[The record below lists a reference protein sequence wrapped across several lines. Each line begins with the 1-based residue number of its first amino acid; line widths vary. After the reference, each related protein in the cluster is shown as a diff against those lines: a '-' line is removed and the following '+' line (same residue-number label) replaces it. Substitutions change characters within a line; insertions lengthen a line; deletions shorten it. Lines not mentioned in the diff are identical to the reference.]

1 MHHQMGKP
9 VAAGKPGNSGE
20 TIMTAME
27 ARLDRVIDEAIA
39 GNRIIGAVILVAR
52 NGDSVYRRAAGMADR
67 EAGSAMQEDAIFRLA
82 SLTKPLV
89 ASTALALIERG
100 RLGLDRLASDWLPDF
115 RPRLLDGFTPD
126 ITIRHLLTHTA
137 GLGYAT
143 DAPDD
148 PYREAGISG
157 GLDEPGLSMEENLQ
171 RIASV
176 PLFFEPG
183 TGWRYSVALDV
194 LGAII
199 ARAHGGTLGEAV
211 ADLVTGPLAM
221 PDTGFSV
228 SDRSRLAAAYADSE
242 TGPVPMS
249 DPHVISVGPGK
260 GLIFSPARIFD
271 AASFQSG
278 GGGMAGSAPDFLR
291 LLEAIRTGGGPIL
304 KSETVD
310 AALQNQVDGL
320 RAETEP
326 GTGFGYMSGIVTD
339 PAAARVRHSAGTAR
353 WGGVY
358 GHNWFIDRRAGL
370 TAAILTN
377 TAVEG
382 CMGRFPGDIARAV
395 YG

>member
-1 MHHQMGKP
+1 MGKP
-9 VAAGKPGNSGE
+9 MATGKTGNSGE

-27 ARLDRVIDEAIA
+27 TRLDRVIDEAIG
-39 GNRIIGAVILVAR
+39 GNRIVGTVVLVAL
-52 NGDSVYRRAAGMADR
+52 NGAIVYRRAAGLADR
-67 EAGSAMQEDAIFRLA
+67 EAGREMQEDAIFRLA

-89 ASTALALIERG
+89 AATALALIERG
-100 RLGLDRLASDWLPDF
+100 TLALDRLVIDWLPDF
-115 RPRLLDGFTPD
+115 RPRLLDEFTPD

-157 GLDEPGLSMEENLQ
+157 GLDAPGLSMEENLR
-171 RIASV
+171 RIAEV

-194 LGAII
+194 LGAVI
-199 ARAHGGTLGEAV
+199 AKAHGGTLGEAV
-211 ADLVTGPLAM
+211 AELVTGPLAM
-221 PDTGFSV
+221 PDTAFTV
-228 SDRSRLAAAYADSE
+228 TDRSRLAAAYADSE
-242 TGPVPMS
+242 TGPVLMG
-249 DPHVISVGPGK
+249 DPHEITVGPGK
-260 GLIFSPARIFD
+260 GMIFSPSRIFD
-271 AASFQSG
+271 ATSFQSG
-278 GGGMAGSAPDFLR
+278 GGGMAGTAPDYLR
-291 LLEAIRTGGGPIL
+291 FLEAIRTGGNPIL
-304 KSETVD
+304 KRETVED
-310 AALQNQVDGL
+310 TLQNQVDEL
-320 RAETEP
+320 RAQNEP

-339 PAAARVRHSAGTAR
+339 PAAAKVPHSVGTAR

-358 GHNWFIDRRAGL
+358 GHNWFIDRQAGL
-370 TAAILTN
+370 TTAILTN